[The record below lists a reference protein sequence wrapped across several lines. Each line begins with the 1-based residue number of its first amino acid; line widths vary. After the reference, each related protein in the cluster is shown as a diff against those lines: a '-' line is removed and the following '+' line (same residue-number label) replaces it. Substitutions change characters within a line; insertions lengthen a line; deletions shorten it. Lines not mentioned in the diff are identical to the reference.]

1 LTGPAGHGYEASGAG
16 APDGPL
22 LFLIAGEPSG
32 DLLGARLMAA
42 LKRRTG
48 GRVRFAGIGGDL
60 MAAEGLRSLFPMAE
74 LALMGIVEVLPHL
87 PRLLRRIGETVAAIR
102 RMRPDAVLTIDAPAF
117 NFRVAARLRGSGIP
131 VAHYVAPSVWAWRPG
146 RARKVARFLDHMLA
160 LLPFE
165 PPHFEAHG
173 LACTYVGHPI
183 LETLDGDADGA
194 AFRRRHGVPPDG
206 PLLCVLP
213 GSRRGEVSRLLPA
226 FGETLGRL
234 AHRLPELRAVVPTVP
249 AVADRVQAAAAKW
262 PLPAVVITDRD
273 EKPDAFAAADAALAA
288 SGTVVLELAAAGVPT
303 VAAYRA
309 NAVTAALLRRMLTV
323 RYVTLVN
330 LVLDRPV
337 VPEFLQE
344 HCRAEILTP
353 AVEHLLVSPPARE
366 AQRQGFREAL
376 DKLAVPERPSER
388 AADVVLE
395 LATRRS
401 KPTLSA

>member
-1 LTGPAGHGYEASGAG
+1 MTGPAGRGYEASGAG

-183 LETLDGDADGA
+183 LETLDGEADGA
-194 AFRRRHGVPPDG
+194 AFRRRHGLPPDG

-213 GSRRGEVSRLLPA
+213 GSRRGEVSRLLPV

-249 AVADRVQAAAAKW
+249 AVADRVRAAAAKW

-344 HCRAEILTP
+344 RCRAEILVP
-353 AVEHLLVSPPARE
+353 AVEQLLVSPPARE

>member
-1 LTGPAGHGYEASGAG
+1 MTGPAGHGYEASGAG

-213 GSRRGEVSRLLPA
+213 GSRHGEVSRLLPA

-344 HCRAEILTP
+344 RCRAEILTP